1 MEYYGWNKPIYFA
14 GVTNNSRSFGHAICA
29 EHLGGDVTNFNNWKF
44 FQYDDLDIKPDDW
57 QMPRGTDEENTKV
70 NIKKITRI
78 ERCGGKIWGDPV
90 ACFEIDK
97 NRNVISVSCPS

>member
-1 MEYYGWNKPIYFA
+1 
-14 GVTNNSRSFGHAICA
+14 
-29 EHLGGDVTNFNNWKF
+29 
-44 FQYDDLDIKPDDW
+44 
-57 QMPRGTDEENTKV
+57 MPRGTDEENTKV